1 MLSFIF
7 VYSVRQELNLI
18 LLVKIVFLFFVEDIT
33 LYLWYI
39 LGIQIC

>member
-18 LLVKIVFLFFVEDIT
+18 LLVKIVFLFFVKDIT